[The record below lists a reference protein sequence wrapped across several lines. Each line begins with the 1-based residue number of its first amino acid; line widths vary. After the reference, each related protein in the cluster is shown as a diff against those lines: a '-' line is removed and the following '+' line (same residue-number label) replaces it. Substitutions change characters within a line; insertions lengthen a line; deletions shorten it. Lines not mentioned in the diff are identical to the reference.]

1 MEVDS
6 TLDNLQKSEN
16 VYFSK
21 PPLLLRIKSIFIDMI
36 VVIILMMASLKI
48 LTLCSIE
55 SRVISGVIL
64 TLVLLYEPIL
74 TSINRTLGQKMMGL
88 RVRSFSTLKNS
99 KESKN
104 INIVWS
110 LLRYLTKTLLGWI
123 SLLTIHSNTYGKA
136 IHDSVANSVMTLE
149 K

>member
-1 MEVDS
+1 METNS
-6 TLDNLQKSEN
+6 TLDNLEKIKK

-36 VVIILMMASLKI
+36 VVILVMMIALKV
-48 LTLCSIE
+48 LTICSIE
-55 SRVISGVIL
+55 SGTIRGIVLALI
-64 TLVLLYEPIL
+64 LLYEPIF
-74 TSINRTLGQKMMGL
+74 TSLNRTLGQKMMGL

-110 LLRYLTKTLLGWI
+110 MLRFLIKSILGWL

-136 IHDSVANSVMTLE
+136 IHDSIANSVMTLE